1 MKGINIAVSSS
12 YNWED
17 FFNCPDLDNPGI
29 YIWSI
34 LYNDSQ
40 LIFYIGMTKNLRNRT
55 NQHLKSY
62 NNGLYQV
69 FDPDYFSKGIKKH
82 TWIGRWRYDS
92 ALKNKDIDRETF
104 NAAIEDYEQNKEFHK
119 QERINFLDTMNLYFF
134 PLAESERT
142 LKRIET
148 ALALNICYKGGV
160 GIDFQEPVTVGSYFR
175 ELKRDFEEPLALT
188 IKNNI
193 FFNLDSEI
201 EA

>member
-1 MKGINIAVSSS
+1 VKGINIAVSSS

-34 LYNDSQ
+34 LYNGSQ

-69 FDPDYFSKGIKKH
+69 FDSDYFSKGFKKH
-82 TWIGRWRYDS
+82 IWIGRWRYDS

-104 NAAIEDYEQNKEFHK
+104 NAAIEDYELNKEFHE

-201 EA
+201 DA